1 MITFDFFLQEI
12 TNVFALQ
19 ERVSGYFGLN
29 SCAVVVSLFV
39 CFPGVFAFE
48 YQYPHLFSSDLQYV
62 FVVK

>member
-39 CFPGVFAFE
+39 FLE
-48 YQYPHLFSSDLQYV
+48 SLHLNTNTPIYFLVTSSMFL
-62 FVVK
+62 